1 MRKDDDAIISV
12 NLERAEHL
20 EDGELEQI
28 MAVSL
33 AMHGVR
39 LDLTVQEI
47 AQVVCD
53 LFSSGHGFDEIGMAV
68 QGLQADT
75 TQRKH

>member
-1 MRKDDDAIISV
+1 MRNDDEFVSI

-20 EDGELEQI
+20 RQYELEKI

-33 AMHGVR
+33 ALHGVR
-39 LDLTVQEI
+39 LDLEVQEI
-47 AQVVCD
+47 AQVVAD

-68 QGLQADT
+68 QGLAVDKT
-75 TQRKH
+75 KRKH